1 MLYVTQV
8 PIYGLY
14 KYLDLDNLKQVY
26 RGRCQREG
34 LITWLRNFLLEVE
47 NWKFT
52 AWRFNWGPLTPLAR
66 PGETRVAG
74 PIRKQTCSFDQ
85 DEVKITM
92 KMMKFRIQDHDL
104 GVFDYGLLYMCTRPM
119 QKKTVKCEPWTQ
131 FLLSVTYLI
140 AIFSWAFF
148 LVRLLNW
155 IPVLRNITLRKGR
168 LLILTM
174 SMHICM
180 LFHCFLSY
188 LVTV

>member
-1 MLYVTQV
+1 MTGRRVIRYMFLSFLGISMLQFSSCTYESIVSSWMLTMLYVTQV

-14 KYLDLDNLKQVY
+14 KYPDLDNLKQVY

-34 LITWLRNFLLEVE
+34 LITWLRNFLLEVG

-74 PIRKQTCSFDQ
+74 PIREQTCSFDQ

-104 GVFDYGLLYMCTRPM
+104 GVFDYGLYMCTRPM

-140 AIFSWAFF
+140 AFI
-148 LVRLLNW
+148 
-155 IPVLRNITLRKGR
+155 
-168 LLILTM
+168 
-174 SMHICM
+174 
-180 LFHCFLSY
+180 
-188 LVTV
+188 